1 MHPRR
6 ERLQNAAMTADDLR
20 MQKALAMLEVEES
33 QTAASV
39 AGGEYDRIAKAVEG
53 ASDVVNGRPV
63 HYGDATDLR
72 NALSQYADIVNV
84 EVIIAALARKN
95 SADAAV
101 NDARVKLAVFR
112 G

>member
-1 MHPRR
+1 
-6 ERLQNAAMTADDLR
+6 
-20 MQKALAMLEVEES
+20 MLELEES
-33 QTAASV
+33 ETAAKV
-39 AGGEYDRIAKAVEG
+39 AGDEYDRIAQAVDG

-63 HYGDATDLR
+63 HYSDATDLR

-101 NDARVKLAVFR
+101 NDARAKRAVFR